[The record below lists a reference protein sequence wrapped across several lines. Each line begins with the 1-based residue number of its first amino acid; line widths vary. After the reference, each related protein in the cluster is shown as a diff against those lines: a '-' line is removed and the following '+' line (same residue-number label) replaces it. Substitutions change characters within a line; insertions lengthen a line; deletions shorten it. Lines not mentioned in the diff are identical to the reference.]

1 MIDFTFHF
9 TESTDEEKQFLDSKI
24 KSQAPSNS
32 YIRYFTG
39 RRWNNCGVAAV
50 GRKRKCLYHFEGEN
64 AG

>member
-32 YIRYFTG
+32 YIRYFTADAG
-39 RRWNNCGVAAV
+39 TTVELRR
-50 GRKRKCLYHFEGEN
+50 LS
-64 AG
+64 